1 MRDHQRQKVQGT
13 AARRLLNIRMVLLLA
28 ALFILGMLLRA
39 EAARAHDIPNQIVV
53 QTFAKPE
60 GDRLEFL
67 IRLPLVML
75 ESAGL
80 PTRGPGYLD
89 LTRIDDRLQMV
100 GSALADQVTV
110 YEDGSPLAPSHIETR
125 ISQPSERAF
134 ETFERARDH
143 ILGPRLPEGTNVFW
157 NQGFF
162 DAYLVYPIHSEQGRF
177 SLDFQLGGGVAP
189 LLTIIVRFVVPDG
202 GIRAFEIHAGSSR
215 LVLDPSWYQAAWT
228 FARLGV
234 AHILEG
240 IDHLL
245 FLVCLVLPFRPH
257 DFWSLVGVVTAFTV
271 AHSITLIAS
280 ASGVV
285 PAGGWFP
292 PLIETAIAASIVYMA
307 LENVA
312 RVVLT
317 GPWATG
323 LRGRWLI
330 TGAFGLV
337 HGFGFSF
344 ALQQELQFAGS
355 HLLLSLLAFNVGVE
369 IGQLI
374 VLTVVLPILVLLARR
389 PVLQRASV
397 LLASLLVAH
406 TAWHWLEARAAELQ
420 YVAWPSLDMESLAL
434 IIGVILLLALASAA
448 AWLTARQMHRR
459 VRRE

>member
-1 MRDHQRQKVQGT
+1 M
-13 AARRLLNIRMVLLLA
+13 LA
-28 ALFILGMLLRA
+28 ALSIIAVLIRA

-53 QTFAKPE
+53 QTFVKPA
-60 GDRLEFL
+60 GDRLELL

-100 GSALADQVTV
+100 AVALAEQVTV
-110 YEDGSPLAPSHIETR
+110 YEDGSPLAPSDMETR

-134 ETFERARDH
+134 GTFEEAH
-143 ILGPRLPEGTNVFW
+143 AHVLGPQLPESANVFW

-162 DAYLVYPIHSEQGRF
+162 DAYFVYPIHSEQGHF
-177 SLDFQLGGGVAP
+177 TLDFQLGGGVAP
-189 LLTIIVRFVVPDG
+189 LITIVVRFVVPDG
-202 GIRAFEIHAGSSR
+202 GIRAFEIHGGSSR

-228 FARLGV
+228 FVRRGV

-245 FLVCLVLPFRPH
+245 FLVCLVLPFRAR
-257 DFWSLVGVVTAFTV
+257 DFRSLVAVVTAFTV
-271 AHSITLIAS
+271 AHSVTLIAS

-285 PAGGWFP
+285 PAGAWFP
-292 PLIETAIAASIVYMA
+292 PLIETLIAASIVYMA

-312 RVVLT
+312 RVLLS
-317 GPWATG
+317 GFWDGG

-330 TGAFGLV
+330 TGGFGLV

-344 ALQQELQFAGS
+344 ALQQDLQFAGS
-355 HLLLSLLAFNVGVE
+355 HLLLSLLAFNGGVE

-374 VLTVVLPILVLLARR
+374 VLIIVLPVLTLLARR
-389 PVLQRASV
+389 PVLQRAGVMIASV
-397 LLASLLVAH
+397 LVAH
-406 TAWHWLEARAAELQ
+406 TAWHWLEERAAELQ
-420 YVAWPSLDMESLAL
+420 YVAWPSLALEALARIL
-434 IIGVILLLALASAA
+434 GISLLLGLATAA
-448 AWLTARQMHRR
+448 AWLTVRQMRNR
-459 VRRE
+459 MRRE